1 MAGKLP
7 GGAADGPGIDAAMSL
22 EALILSVDQ
31 QGEVAPIDLRRL
43 DGEAPATIG
52 ARVGA
57 QEAIVA
63 IENRDG
69 EVVADLER
77 CDRKRRPACRYGDEE
92 GEQGE
97 QEPQAPHGRAQT
109 PWRPDPGACGL
120 RFAARLAAGA
130 ESTTMPDGLQ
140 QGSNSCPPKERRIGV
155 QREPSFMPC
164 ATRRANSRSAGPA
177 SARMGKT
184 SSARARPRPSARPD
198 SRRGR
203 DRAVEAV
210 PPVGGCA
217 QVAWSSLSHWPPP
230 AADRLRCGRS
240 DPGDTCLPP

>member
-69 EVVADLER
+69 EVVGDLER
-77 CDRKRRPACRYGDEE
+77 CNRKRRPACRDGDEE

-109 PWRPDPGACGL
+109 PWGPGRGAGGL
-120 RFAARLAAGA
+120 RLAAGLA
-130 ESTTMPDGLQ
+130 AGGASTTMPDGPQ
-140 QGSNSCPPKERRIGV
+140 P
-155 QREPSFMPC
+155 REQLMP
-164 ATRRANSRSAGPA
+164 AKRTTHRSSKGTKLYAVRDKKGQFEDIQTYKRAHGQDIKRKSKAETKRK
-177 SARMGKT
+177 AR
-184 SSARARPRPSARPD
+184 
-198 SRRGR
+198 
-203 DRAVEAV
+203 
-210 PPVGGCA
+210 
-217 QVAWSSLSHWPPP
+217 
-230 AADRLRCGRS
+230 
-240 DPGDTCLPP
+240 